1 MNLRIFIFSKLH
13 DQLKNDNYTI
23 EVRTVRKDTSIQ
35 NKYDLWKTFMLD
47 ATSDEK
53 VQAQMERLGTDN
65 YFSAF
70 DFLHKDLEQ
79 RNMALSQ
86 IFNNKNDI

>member
-1 MNLRIFIFSKLH
+1 
-13 DQLKNDNYTI
+13 
-23 EVRTVRKDTSIQ
+23 
-35 NKYDLWKTFMLD
+35 MLD

-86 IFNNKNDI
+86 ILNNRKLNMRSEF